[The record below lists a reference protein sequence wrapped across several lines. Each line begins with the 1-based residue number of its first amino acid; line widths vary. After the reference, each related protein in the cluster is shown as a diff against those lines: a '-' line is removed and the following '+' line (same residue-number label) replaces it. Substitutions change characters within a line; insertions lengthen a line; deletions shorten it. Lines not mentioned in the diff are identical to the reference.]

1 MKYLF
6 ISLIVFPLGLFA
18 QLHVQISGDFSL
30 TFLPST
36 AAGRAPTVNSS
47 SVSDGG
53 VSLGVEL
60 WFPGRSKKYNYG
72 LFARYGRVFSTR
84 LQANF
89 SGPAAGTT
97 PESERIIFAQTKL
110 LGFDYSQLG
119 ATAKVARFSSPRFDW
134 SFQLGGGVTLIRNQL
149 LHVAGS
155 EFHSDKDRLQT
166 PGAGYEIDSNG
177 IRESASFVNSI
188 SLLEDMLLKT
198 TPFLEI
204 GLNAESQGGITAFCS
219 AQIGLRPIVDP
230 SLYEGNDLNGR
241 LWFQIR
247 TGAKGRIF

>member
-6 ISLIVFPLGLFA
+6 ISLIIFPLSLFA
-18 QLHVQISGDFSL
+18 QLQVQISGDL
-30 TFLPST
+30 AVTFLPST
-36 AAGRAPTVNSS
+36 AAGRGPTANSTLARS
-47 SVSDGG
+47 GG
-53 VSLGVEL
+53 VSLGAEL
-60 WFPGRSKKYNYG
+60 WFPGKSKKYNYG
-72 LFARYGRVFSTR
+72 VFARYGRVFWTR

-119 ATAKVARFSSPRFDW
+119 ASAKVARFSSPRYEW
-134 SFQLGGGVTLIRNQL
+134 SFQLGGGVNLIRGQR

-155 EFHSDKDRLQT
+155 EFHADEARLQM

-188 SLLEDMLLKT
+188 TLLEDMLLKT

-204 GLNAESQGGITAFCS
+204 GVNAASEGGVMAFFS
-219 AQIGLRPIVDP
+219 AQIGLRPVVDP
-230 SLYEGNDLNGR
+230 ALYEGNDLNGS
-241 LWFQIR
+241 LWFQLR
-247 TGAKGRIF
+247 TGAKGRLF